1 SAAVSPMR
9 PQRWRANIVAAEK
22 GARKMPTKE
31 QVIEALKECYDPE
44 IGINIV
50 DLGLIYGVDIDEAA
64 GKVKVTFTLTSPFCP
79 LGEDLVECIRLRVG
93 SLEGVKEV
101 EYELTFDP
109 PWTPQM
115 ATEEGKTLLRLMGVP
130 I

>member
-1 SAAVSPMR
+1 MR
-9 PQRWRANIVAAEK
+9 LKGWRVNIVAAEK
-22 GARKMPTKE
+22 EARKMPTKE
-31 QVIEALKECYDPE
+31 QVLEALKECYDPE

-50 DLGLIYGVDIDEAA
+50 DLGLIYDVDIDEAT

>member
-1 SAAVSPMR
+1 
-9 PQRWRANIVAAEK
+9 
-22 GARKMPTKE
+22 MPTKE
-31 QVIEALKECYDPE
+31 QVLEALKECYDPE

-50 DLGLIYGVDIDEAA
+50 DLGLIYGVDIDEGT
-64 GKVKVTFTLTSPFCP
+64 GKVKVTFTLTTPYCP
-79 LGEDLVECIRLRVG
+79 LGEELVRVG

-115 ATEEGKTLLRLMGVP
+115 ATEEGKTLLRIMGVP

>member
-1 SAAVSPMR
+1 
-9 PQRWRANIVAAEK
+9 
-22 GARKMPTKE
+22 MPTKE
-31 QVIEALKECYDPE
+31 QILEALKNCYDPE

-50 DLGLIYGVDIDEAA
+50 DLGLIYGVDLDEQS
-64 GKVKVTFTLTSPFCP
+64 GLVKVTFTLTTPFCP
-79 LGEDLVECIRLRVG
+79 LGPELVDCIRSTIG

-101 EYELTFDP
+101 ETELTFDP
-109 PWTPQM
+109 PWSPQM